1 MPRRFLATAAAPISA
16 VLHRKSGDETDM
28 SKKKYYAV
36 AVGRVPGI
44 YTDWPAAEAQ
54 VKGCQGAKF
63 KGFASREEAQAWLEN
78 PLYARKSADEPGR
91 DADCT
96 DDGPVDPDTVLVYTD
111 GGCLNNPGPGG
122 YSAII
127 QAGGEEKVLSGGF
140 ELTTNNRMELM
151 ACIVALR
158 ELEGSGR
165 TVLLHS
171 DSSYVVNGID
181 KGWAKGW
188 RARSWRKSDGQPALN
203 TDLWAELLRLTESMP
218 VRLKW
223 VRGHAGNA
231 RNERCDVLATTAA
244 RQRDLAVDHGYVRGM

>member
-1 MPRRFLATAAAPISA
+1 MLPCTRCPED
-16 VLHRKSGDETDM
+16 KTDM
-28 SKKKYYAV
+28 IKKKYYAV

-63 KGFASREEAQAWLEN
+63 KGFATREEAQAWLEN
-78 PLYARKSADEPGR
+78 PLYARKTADKPGR
-91 DADCT
+91 QAVSP
-96 DDGPVDPDTVLVYTD
+96 DDGPADPDTVLVYTD

-122 YSAII
+122 YGAII
-127 QAGGEEKVLSGGF
+127 LADGEERELSGGF
-140 ELTTNNRMELM
+140 ALTTNNRMELM

-158 ELEGSGR
+158 ELAGSGR

-188 RARSWRKSDGQPALN
+188 RARGWRKSDGQPALN
-203 TDLWAELLRLTESMP
+203 ADLWAELLRLTESMP
-218 VRLKW
+218 VRFRW

-231 RNERCDVLATTAA
+231 RNERCDVLATTSA
-244 RQRDLAVDHGYVRGM
+244 RQGDLAVDHGYVRGM